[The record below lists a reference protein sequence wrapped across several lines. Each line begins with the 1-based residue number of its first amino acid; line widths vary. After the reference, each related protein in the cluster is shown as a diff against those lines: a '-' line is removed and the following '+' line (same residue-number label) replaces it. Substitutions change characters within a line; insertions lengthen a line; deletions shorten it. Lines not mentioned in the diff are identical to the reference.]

1 MDRQEMQ
8 QFVSRLKQ
16 RLSRETPQP
25 MLVYGRRAVKAPGF
39 SLTEL
44 ADAGLDQNAARELG
58 LPIDTERMSS
68 LGANVASLA
77 EFLKR

>member
-8 QFVSRLKQ
+8 QLVGKLKR
-16 RLSRETPQP
+16 RLSRELPQP

-44 ADAGLDQNAARELG
+44 AEAGLDQSSAGHLG
-58 LPIDTERMSS
+58 LPVDNTRMSS
-68 LGANVASLA
+68 LGANVDALV